1 MKNKTIQ
8 WRHYFILNGFKFWM
22 YVLCIVSKPPIVI
35 IFCVRSNRLLHCE
48 TWRNSFISRIL
59 QFIFNLLI
67 VYLRNFLFTISKFCY
82 SENTCIRRLGASWRK
97 LNSTSYFILL
107 LLKYLRIIWLE
118 KKKQEAEVLALCIPM
133 SSDVYQ
139 SPGCNSMLYLEHA

>member
-1 MKNKTIQ
+1 MV
-8 WRHYFILNGFKFWM
+8 LNFECTV
-22 YVLCIVSKPPIVI
+22 YVLYQNHQLLSFSVFVVI
-35 IFCVRSNRLLHCE
+35 RRLLHCE
-48 TWRNSFISRIL
+48 TWKNSFISRIL
-59 QFIFNLLI
+59 QLIFNLLI
-67 VYLRNFLFTISKFCY
+67 VYLRNYLFKISKICY
-82 SENTCIRRLGASWRK
+82 SENTCIRRLGANWRK

-139 SPGCNSMLYLEHA
+139 SPGCNNMLYLEHA